1 MSITPKTILT
11 LVAASTALAAS
22 SWAFART
29 AYDAA
34 QPDGYFWYKD
44 KPKGQT
50 EGRACQGMAIGCAGT
65 RPVSGG
71 CRSRDRP
78 SGSAVP
84 SSNSWTR

>member
-22 SWAFART
+22 SWVFART

-44 KPKGQT
+44 KPKAKPKA
-50 EGRACQGMAIGCAGT
+50 EPAKEPA
-65 RPVSGG
+65 PVAPAPA
-71 CRSRDRP
+71 P
-78 SGSAVP
+78 SAEAKPKPGSA
-84 SSNSWTR
+84 